1 LKAAFS
7 VLALLAGRHKE
18 LSIFHPVKNAAAK
31 LAVSHLLESACHR
44 LGTHRPLAL
53 SLICLALSLICL
65 AAGNLRLISPGQQ
78 FHFSTLK
85 HFSFESIT
93 EHNATHYIF

>member
-18 LSIFHPVKNAAAK
+18 LSIFHAVKNAAAK
-31 LAVSHLLESACHR
+31 LAVSHLLESACHQ
-44 LGTHRPLAL
+44 LGTHRP
-53 SLICLALSLICL
+53 LALSLICL

-85 HFSFESIT
+85 HFSFKSIT
-93 EHNATHYIF
+93 EHNAMHYIF